1 MAQYLLKYIDSTGK
15 KTVALPT
22 DVFAIGGLTFGTNP
36 QIYNDTTIALLTD
49 LDVLETSLQAEI
61 DAAVG
66 GVSGDFQNQLDNLE
80 SSLQG
85 QIDYVSGVVDSV
97 LVDLTED
104 QEVRI
109 ESGSGQTIFS
119 VSGYFSFDFNNNNR
133 EIEVY
138 KNGLK
143 MFQSSTGNISG
154 GDFEKISSTEIE
166 FFYGLNLGDRV
177 VVRLE

>member
-66 GVSGDFQNQLDNLE
+66 GVSGDFQDRKSTRLN
-80 SSLQG
+80 SSH
-85 QIDYVSGVVDSV
+85 SAKS
-97 LVDLTED
+97 
-104 QEVRI
+104 R
-109 ESGSGQTIFS
+109 
-119 VSGYFSFDFNNNNR
+119 
-133 EIEVY
+133 
-138 KNGLK
+138 
-143 MFQSSTGNISG
+143 MPSSA
-154 GDFEKISSTEIE
+154 
-166 FFYGLNLGDRV
+166 
-177 VVRLE
+177 